1 MRISLNCRAEVQL
14 QQAYAKTRQVLI
26 YHRITYINII
36 EEGDHLNDV
45 TRRYKK
51 EMQKRVIINL
61 KKSDFNRWNS
71 YAAVKSEPVATMIRK
86 AVEKEISEMEDSFDT
101 GIEDLYEMQEKI
113 RKEVKA

>member
-1 MRISLNCRAEVQL
+1 M
-14 QQAYAKTRQVLI
+14 
-26 YHRITYINII
+26 
-36 EEGDHLNDV
+36 NDV

-61 KKSDFNRWNS
+61 KKTDFNRWAS
-71 YAAVKSEPVATMIRK
+71 YAAVKSEPLATMIRK
-86 AVEKEISEMEDSFDT
+86 AVEKEITEMEDSFDT